1 MESRHNPTDPASN
14 HGENWPHIA
23 VCIPVSNRKSTLL
36 TTLERI
42 DNDSYN
48 KKKITLI
55 FFDGSTDSSSQI
67 LQDFIQVHEFE
78 YYALVHQREA
88 HPSQGNIARARN
100 GCLHLARQTEA
111 EYIVSIDSDVAI
123 SQGTMK
129 ALVGLLQRD
138 LLIGMASVPYIYSSD
153 NSQPANSPDVDIT
166 LGCTIIS
173 RKLLDRVD
181 WTIDE
186 RFAKADDL
194 WLGAMAERLGFKL
207 VSYSQMR
214 VTHMKPFSYSD
225 HVRKRMSEVPLYHYL
240 LLKEGLLTRRLRR
253 TYTYYGAYLILPI
266 LCLVNHMFIVLL
278 APLIGV
284 GVWHYRSVKR
294 FLRALPVGIVMILGL
309 LGIGLRDL
317 FD

>member
-1 MESRHNPTDPASN
+1 MESSHNLTDPVSDR
-14 HGENWPHIA
+14 GENWPHIT

-48 KKKITLI
+48 KKKMTLI
-55 FFDGSTDSSSQI
+55 FYDGSTDSSSQI
-67 LQDFIQVHEFE
+67 LQDFMQVHEFE
-78 YYALVHQREA
+78 YSAIVYRKETR
-88 HPSQGNIARARN
+88 PSQGNIAKARN

-138 LLIGMASVPYIYSSD
+138 LHIGMASIPYTYSSG
-153 NSQPANSPDVDIT
+153 NSQPAHTPDVDIT

-173 RKLLDRVD
+173 RELLDRVD

-194 WLGAMAERLGFKL
+194 WLGATAERLGFKL

-214 VTHMKPFSYSD
+214 VTHMKPFSYRD
-225 HVRKRMSEVPLYHYL
+225 HVRKRVSEVPLYHYL

-266 LCLVNHMFIVLL
+266 LCLASYMFIVLL
-278 APLIGV
+278 APLLGL

-294 FLRALPVGIVMILGL
+294 FLRALPVGIVMIVGL
-309 LGIGLRDL
+309 LCMGLKDL